1 MNEHI
6 ENAKTILKSATK
18 GHNDDCILCAMKDTR
33 IGDALVELEAVRSKP
48 EPIENAKKKLRTALS
63 QIDEAQSAC
72 PSPACDILSNA
83 GMNIDLALA
92 ELEAAESKP
101 VIWNRSKWLLLGRF
115 KNWCWLGRLNEIKTT
130 WQWQIVYHGDMTENK
145 P

>member
-1 MNEHI
+1 MSDEHI

-18 GHNDDCILCAMKDTR
+18 EHNDDCILCAMKDTR
-33 IGDALVELEAVRSKP
+33 IGDAFAELEAAESCPKCNQKYFEGDTHCTFCR
-48 EPIENAKKKLRTALS
+48 EPRRKTK
-63 QIDEAQSAC
+63 
-72 PSPACDILSNA
+72 
-83 GMNIDLALA
+83 

-130 WQWQIVYHGDMTENK
+130 WQWQIVYHGDVTENK